1 MTVGAGR
8 ADVDVVI
15 VGGGVG
21 GSAIGA
27 ALAEAGLAVEVLER
41 TTEFEDR
48 VRGEWM
54 APWGV
59 AEAKRLGLYEA
70 LVASGGHHL
79 SRHIPYD
86 ERLDPAMAE
95 ARSIPLSVLFPEVPG
110 PLCLEHVRIQE
121 TLLERAGG
129 LGAQVRRG
137 VSDVQVE
144 VGARNAGRVRFRHG
158 GDTQEL
164 GCRLIIGAD
173 GRSSTVRRQLGVTLE
188 EAPVD
193 HLIAGLLIDGAEGWP
208 DDLQSMGQVRG
219 INYLVFPQGKGKIRL
234 YADYDVA
241 ERGRFSGND
250 GAKRL
255 LEAFDMDCVPHSR
268 AIAEARPIGPCRSYP
283 SQDAWIDRPFGEG
296 FVLMGDAAGYN
307 DPIIGQGLSITMR
320 DARLLRDALCETSEW
335 GADTFAPYAE
345 ERRERMRR
353 LRFSA
358 RVVTQLYAR
367 FDADSLA
374 RRGRALERL
383 FDPAGPAGAL
393 IATYMGPE
401 IVAEDSFSEEAF
413 ARLFA

>member
-1 MTVGAGR
+1 M
-8 ADVDVVI
+8 DVVI

-21 GSAIGA
+21 GSALGA
-27 ALAEAGLAVEVLER
+27 ALAEAGLAVGILER

-86 ERLDPAMAE
+86 ESLDPSVAETRVIPIAMIHPD
-95 ARSIPLSVLFPEVPG
+95 SPG
-110 PLCLEHVRIQE
+110 PLCLEHTRIQE
-121 TLLERAGG
+121 TLLERAFRV
-129 LGAQVRRG
+129 GAQVRRG

-144 VGARNAGRVRFRHG
+144 AGAGRAGRVRFRHD
-158 GDTQEL
+158 GDEREL
-164 GCRLIIGAD
+164 GCRLVVGAD
-173 GRSSTVRRQLGVTLE
+173 GRSSTVRRQLGVALE

-208 DDLQSMGQVRG
+208 DDLQAMGKVG
-219 INYLVFPQGKGKIRL
+219 DINYLVFPQGRGKIRL

-241 ERGRFSGND
+241 GRGRFSGSD
-250 GAKRL
+250 GARRL
-255 LEAFDMDCVPHSR
+255 LEAFDMACVPRSR

-283 SQDAWIDRPFGEG
+283 SQDAWSERPFGEG

-307 DPIIGQGLSITMR
+307 DPILGQGLSITLR
-320 DARLLRDALCETSEW
+320 DARMLRDALSDGTHW
-335 GADTFAPYAE
+335 GVSSFAPYAE
-345 ERRERMRR
+345 ERRERLRR

-358 RVVTQLYAR
+358 RVITQLYAR

-374 RRGRALERL
+374 RRTRAFERL
-383 FDPAGPAGAL
+383 FDPAAIAGAL
-393 IATYMGPE
+393 IAPYLGPE
-401 IVAEDSFSEEAF
+401 LVDADAFSEDTF